1 MKTLDITIQVESEL
15 LTENVNLYFSID
27 EDILIGQTS
36 NMKIY
41 LVTKQI
47 DVLNE
52 IIRVELQKKFSAEDP
67 DANS

>member
-27 EDILIGQTS
+27 EDILLDQPLNTYLI
-36 NMKIY
+36 MK
-41 LVTKQI
+41 QM

-52 IIRVELQKKFSAEDP
+52 ILRVELQKKFRTEDP

>member
-27 EDILIGQTS
+27 EDILLYQPLNT
-36 NMKIY
+36 Y
-41 LVTKQI
+41 LVMKQM

-52 IIRVELQKKFSAEDP
+52 ILRVELQKKFLIENP